1 MFKHILI
8 PVDLADTAAAA
19 KAVEVAKHI
28 ARRDGS
34 RISVISI
41 VPAWPDDLA
50 KSPHDYQP
58 DFDAYVESIRDGFDM
73 QGDVKI
79 GGSISGRIIEMAETK
94 KIDLIVMASHDP
106 RITDYLI
113 GSNAAHVVLHGPCSV
128 LVVR

>member
-19 KAVEVAKHI
+19 KAVEAAKHI

-34 RISVISI
+34 RISVISV

-58 DFDAYVESIRDGFDM
+58 DFDAYVETLRAG
-73 QGDVKI
+73 
-79 GGSISGRIIEMAETK
+79 
-94 KIDLIVMASHDP
+94 ASS
-106 RITDYLI
+106 RWSRTRR
-113 GSNAAHVVLHGPCSV
+113 ST
-128 LVVR
+128 